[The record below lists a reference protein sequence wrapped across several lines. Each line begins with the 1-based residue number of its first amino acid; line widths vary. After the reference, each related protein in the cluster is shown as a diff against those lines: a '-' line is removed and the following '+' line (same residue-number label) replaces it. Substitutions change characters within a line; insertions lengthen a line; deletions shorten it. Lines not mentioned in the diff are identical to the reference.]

1 QRTRSCRLNPPRST
15 AAAPE
20 CLKLL
25 TVELADGED
34 RPPSVRFHRRAKVRL
49 GRMLRRPKL
58 LEHHVELFPPRPNGG
73 RHYAATRRNN
83 TGRHRGSALTGIL
96 RRKAGGLG
104 RNNVAGAQHSSL
116 KRRLG
121 RESPAQADEVP
132 RQLVYSDDLQHH
144 LHPPHTLSVARISST
159 RFSSLRLRT
168 TWISNTRSPT
178 LARIWGVMPGT

>member
-1 QRTRSCRLNPPRST
+1 ST
-15 AAAPE
+15 ATTFE
-20 CLKLL
+20 RFELL
-25 TVELADGED
+25 PIERTNGED
-34 RPPSVRFHRRAKVRL
+34 SLAPFCTAGRPQVRL
-49 GRMLRRPKL
+49 RGVPRRPKL
-58 LEHHVELFPPRPNGG
+58 LEHHVELSPARPYGG

-83 TGRHRGSALTGIL
+83 AGRHRSSAPAGIL
-96 RRKAGGLG
+96 GREAGGLG
-104 RNNVAGAQHSSL
+104 RNDVAGAQHSSL

-121 RESPAQADEVP
+121 RESPAQTDEVP